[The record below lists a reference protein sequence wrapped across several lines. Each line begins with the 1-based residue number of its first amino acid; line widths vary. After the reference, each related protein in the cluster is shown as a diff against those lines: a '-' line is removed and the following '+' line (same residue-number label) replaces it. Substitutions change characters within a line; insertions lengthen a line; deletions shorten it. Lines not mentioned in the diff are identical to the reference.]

1 MHDPDPLIAF
11 ALLTNSIHAIA
22 PVEKE
27 PNAVLSRWRLY
38 QVRDR
43 TGTRQRHLVGR
54 IDDGR
59 VTSALVKIDLASA
72 TAITSSGRVYRLEGP
87 TGFDGDA
94 DYVFAVWRRINSST
108 HVKDVSRALAKLLS
122 QHAA

>member
-1 MHDPDPLIAF
+1 MHDLDPLVAF

-22 PVEKE
+22 PVEQE
-27 PNAVLSRWRLY
+27 PHAVLSRWRLF
-38 QVRDR
+38 QVKDWS
-43 TGTRQRHLVGR
+43 GTRQRHLVGC

-59 VTSALVKIDLASA
+59 VTSALVRIDLASSSA
-72 TAITSSGRVYRLEGP
+72 TTSSGRVYRLDGP
-87 TGFDGDA
+87 TGFDADA

-108 HVKDVSRALAKLLS
+108 NVKDVSRALTKLLD

>member
-1 MHDPDPLIAF
+1 MHDPDHLITF
-11 ALLTNSIHAIA
+11 ALLTNSIHEIA
-22 PVEKE
+22 PVETE

-43 TGTRQRHLVGR
+43 TGTRQRHLVGC

-59 VTSALVKIDLASA
+59 VTSALVKICLATA

-87 TGFDGDA
+87 TSFDADA

-108 HVKDVSRALAKLLS
+108 HVKDVSRALVKLLG
-122 QHAA
+122 QHAV